1 VRGRIRA
8 HVPAWTIRRQKND
21 NLVHPNQRSSLTV
34 FWLEPILT
42 SRSTFL
48 DRELAALRELG
59 LDVRPVTAPL
69 RPAALRMFLRHP
81 IRTLAVSV
89 ELQRYKARRD
99 RERGRLGSLVL
110 VARGLGLAER
120 VKDEP
125 GLLHGTF
132 ADGVGRI
139 AYVVSRV
146 LERPFT
152 FTAHSPYS
160 LWQRERML
168 GRQAQAAAAVAC
180 VSEDVRTRLAELA
193 PAARLSV
200 VRCGGPAQAPARQ
213 SPEEPPLLLC
223 VGTLIPH
230 KGFATAIEGAA
241 LALAGGADL
250 RVEVIGD
257 GPEDA
262 HLRTLVATLGVRDR
276 VTFSGHRPNEYVLER
291 LSVALA
297 MLAPCEIQDDGDR
310 DGLPVTLLDAAACG
324 VPAITTAVGAIPEF
338 VDDGITGLVVAERDP
353 GAVANAIGRLLDDP
367 DLVTR
372 LGAAARERVRK
383 QHDARREAEKLAALW
398 ATAT

>member
-1 VRGRIRA
+1 
-8 HVPAWTIRRQKND
+8 
-21 NLVHPNQRSSLTV
+21 LTV
-34 FWLEPILT
+34 FWLEPILL

-48 DRELAALRELG
+48 DRELTALHELG

-69 RPAALRMFLRHP
+69 RPAALRMLARHP
-81 IRTLAVSV
+81 IRTLAVAV

-99 RERGRLGSLVL
+99 RERGRLGAVVL
-110 VARGLGLAER
+110 VARGLALAER

-125 GLLHGTF
+125 GLVHGTF

-160 LWQRERML
+160 LWQREPML
-168 GRQAQAAAAVAC
+168 GRQAEAAVAVAC

-200 VRCGGPAQAPARQ
+200 VRCGGPARAPTRQ
-213 SPEEPPLLLC
+213 PLEEPPLLLC

-262 HLRTLVATLGVRDR
+262 RLRALVATLGVGDR
-276 VTFSGHRPNEYVLER
+276 VTFSGRRSNDYVLER
-291 LSVALA
+291 LSIALA

-310 DGLPVTLLDAAACG
+310 DGLPVTILDAAACG
-324 VPAITTAVGAIPEF
+324 VPAITTDVGAIPEF
-338 VDDGITGLVVAERDP
+338 VVDGITGLIVAERNA
-353 GAVANAIGRLLDDP
+353 GAIATAIGRLLDDH
-367 DLVTR
+367 DLATR
-372 LGAAARERVRK
+372 LGAAARERVRE

-398 ATAT
+398 ETAT